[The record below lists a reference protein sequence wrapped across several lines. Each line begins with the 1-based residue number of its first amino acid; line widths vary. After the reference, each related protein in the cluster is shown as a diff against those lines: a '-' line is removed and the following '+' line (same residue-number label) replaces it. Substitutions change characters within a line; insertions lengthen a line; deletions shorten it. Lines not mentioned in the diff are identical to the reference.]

1 MSFIFKCPRCKQD
14 IEALE
19 DWIGQKSNC
28 PGCGTNIT
36 IEKTKETK
44 SVEIQLIPIESS
56 QTTPQ
61 PTFLNGE
68 PKRDNSLVDSDED
81 NFVLR
86 SLYTFKLI
94 NWIIAWVVSI
104 LLVLG
109 ALICLG
115 SHAYSVG
122 FGMLGSILVVV
133 YVYFLENL
141 ILSWFRGIYRNLMW
155 LKVISQTMPAP
166 KLTSEK
172 K

>member
-1 MSFIFKCPRCKQD
+1 MGKNQIVPDVALILQLKKQKKLNQLKYSLYQLSQVKQHRSQHFLT
-14 IEALE
+14 ENL
-19 DWIGQKSNC
+19 
-28 PGCGTNIT
+28 
-36 IEKTKETK
+36 KET
-44 SVEIQLIPIESS
+44 
-56 QTTPQ
+56 T
-61 PTFLNGE
+61 
-68 PKRDNSLVDSDED
+68 RCVDSDED